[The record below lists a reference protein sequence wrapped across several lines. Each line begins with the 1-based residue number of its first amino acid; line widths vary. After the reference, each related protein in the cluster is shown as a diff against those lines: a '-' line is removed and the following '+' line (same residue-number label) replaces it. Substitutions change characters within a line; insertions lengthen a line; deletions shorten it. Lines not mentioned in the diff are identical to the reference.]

1 MYKYMEDIGMGLS
14 NGDLY
19 MEDIGMGVSN
29 GDLYMENI
37 GMGVSNGD
45 LYMEDN
51 VSISITCSHSY
62 VFHV

>member
-1 MYKYMEDIGMGLS
+1 MEDIGMGVS

-29 GDLYMENI
+29 GDFF
-37 GMGVSNGD
+37 
-45 LYMEDN
+45 
-51 VSISITCSHSY
+51 Y